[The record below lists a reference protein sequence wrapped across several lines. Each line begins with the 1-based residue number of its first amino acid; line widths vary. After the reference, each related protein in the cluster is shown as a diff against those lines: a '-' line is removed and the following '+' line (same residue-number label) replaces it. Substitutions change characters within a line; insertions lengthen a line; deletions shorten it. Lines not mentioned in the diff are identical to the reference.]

1 MDKEKLIEFIKEEFK
16 AFNDKLD
23 KILSDKK

>member
-1 MDKEKLIEFIKEEFK
+1 MSKEKLIEFIKGEFK

>member
-1 MDKEKLIEFIKEEFK
+1 MSKEKLIEFIKEEFK